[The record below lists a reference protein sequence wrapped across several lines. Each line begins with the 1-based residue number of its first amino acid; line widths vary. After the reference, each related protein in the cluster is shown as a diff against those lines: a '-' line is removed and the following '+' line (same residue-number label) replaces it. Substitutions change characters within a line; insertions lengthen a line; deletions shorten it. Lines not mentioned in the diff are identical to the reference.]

1 VNEPHIPYIYTG
13 WWYTN
18 PSEKYESQLGVIS
31 RYMEKTKNVANQQ
44 ALYIDIYIYI
54 SPLLIT
60 MSNGG
65 IPPTHQHI
73 QVAVVSAD
81 SQLWFLAMPWAS

>member
-1 VNEPHIPYIYTG
+1 MNFPIYG
-13 WWYTN
+13 
-18 PSEKYESQLGVIS
+18 KI
-31 RYMEKTKNVANQQ
+31 KNVENQQ
-44 ALYIDIYIYI
+44 ALYIYI

-81 SQLWFLAMPWAS
+81 SQFWFLAMPWAS